1 MIIDHLLWEPSL
13 SCRRRMASDGSETQ
27 VLRYSDTQV
36 ILQTDT
42 HLTQLGVLFGIVQ
55 ITQPIV
61 HNLGDFFHCSRQE

>member
-1 MIIDHLLWEPSL
+1 MILRKLHN
-13 SCRRRMASDGSETQ
+13 GSETQ

-42 HLTQLGVLFGIVQ
+42 HLTQLEVLFGIAQ

-61 HNLGDFFHCSRQE
+61 HNLGDFFHSSRRE